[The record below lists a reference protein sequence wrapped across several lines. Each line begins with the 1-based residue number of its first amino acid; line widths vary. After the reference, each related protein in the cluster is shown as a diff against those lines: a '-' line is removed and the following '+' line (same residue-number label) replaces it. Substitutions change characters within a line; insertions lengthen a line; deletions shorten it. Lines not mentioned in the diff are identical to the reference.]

1 MKKLLEIL
9 VLGLLLTAP
18 SQADD
23 IRDFQIEGM
32 SLGDSALDY
41 FSKSILE
48 KNKEVGWF
56 DTKVFT
62 PITELKLNN
71 SNTFES
77 FQIAVKTNDKD
88 YKIVSVAGFV
98 FYKNNINECYKKL
111 DGIALE
117 IKSLF
122 DDIKDL
128 GKHTS
133 KHGYDKSGK
142 STVTDIVLKDKK
154 ENEITIQCYDWSD
167 ELAYWDQLRITIDN
181 KEYSYFIRY
190 EAYK

>member
-1 MKKLLEIL
+1 MKR
-9 VLGLLLTAP
+9 LLTILILIFFLQTP

-48 KNKEVGWF
+48 KNKKPEWH

-62 PITELKLNN
+62 TIAELKLSN
-71 SNTFES
+71 SKTYES

-88 YKIVSVAGFV
+88 YKIESAAGFV

-111 DGIALE
+111 DIIVLE

-128 GKHTS
+128 GKQTT
-133 KHGYDKSGK
+133 KHRYDKSGK
-142 STVTDIVLKDKK
+142 STITDIILKDKRG
-154 ENEITIQCYDWSD
+154 NEISIQCYDWSD
-167 ELAYWDQLRITIDN
+167 ELRYWDQLRITIDS
-181 KEYSYFIRY
+181 KEYSDWVRI
-190 EAYK
+190 AYD

>member
-1 MKKLLEIL
+1 MKR
-9 VLGLLLTAP
+9 LLTILILILTLQTP

-23 IRDFQIEGM
+23 IRDFQIEGI
-32 SLGDSALDY
+32 SVGDSALDF

-48 KNKEVGWF
+48 KNKEVGWY

-62 PITELKLNN
+62 PIAELKLSN
-71 SNTFES
+71 SKTYES

-88 YKIVSVAGFV
+88 YKIESVSGFV
-98 FYKNNINECYKKL
+98 FYKNNVNECYKKL
-111 DGIALE
+111 DSIVLE

-122 DDIKDL
+122 DDIKDQ
-128 GKHTS
+128 GKQTT

-142 STVTDIVLKDKK
+142 STVTDIILKDKRG
-154 ENEITIQCYDWSD
+154 NEIAIQCYDWSD
-167 ELAYWDQLRITIDN
+167 KFPYKDQLRITIN
-181 KEYSYFIRY
+181 SKEHAYFLRY